1 MTSNIRRAPDGQDSR
16 PPATLSYGD
25 EFGPYIIT
33 GFAGCGATSYVYR
46 ARRRDR
52 YEPVAIKVLHPHL
65 VADPTR
71 RLTFYREARIM
82 MRMDHPNVVRFE
94 EIIEH
99 GDTLAFVMEYI
110 DGVTLKEWFEAR
122 SPQLDEVELACV
134 FVDLLRGV
142 TAAHDEGIVHRDLKP
157 GNVLI
162 STTGQRS
169 VAKIIDFGVARFVDE
184 EPTERERSKIIGT
197 AAYVSPEEVGAPDE
211 VCRASDIYSIGVM
224 LYEAAC
230 GRRPFD
236 ELDVRDLLEAHVR
249 RQPKRPR
256 SINPGLS
263 TSLEEVILQTLSK
276 HPKRRI
282 SSAPELIGALE
293 TALHR
298 RNREATTDSDR
309 GVQSPNLDQAETTQ
323 WDRGGQT
330 ESNDGDEGNGSVGGF
345 FKRCLEAAFVL
356 MTTTGA
362 EADTERH
369 FLNRSSDAMMP
380 FR

>member
-1 MTSNIRRAPDGQDSR
+1 MDSHIRRKPAGTNEQ

-52 YEPVAIKVLHPHL
+52 FEPVAIKVLHPHL

-94 EIIEH
+94 EIIED

-110 DGVTLKEWFEAR
+110 EGFTLKEWLCERAH
-122 SPQLDEVELACV
+122 QLDEVSLACV

-142 TAAHDEGIVHRDLKP
+142 AAAHGEGIIHRDMKP

-162 STTGQRS
+162 TEERGRS

-184 EPTERERSKIIGT
+184 EPTEREKSKIIGT
-197 AAYVSPEEVGAPDE
+197 AAYVSPEEVGAPE
-211 VCRASDIYSIGVM
+211 RVCQASDIYSIGVM

-236 ELDVRDLLEAHVR
+236 GLEVRDLLKAHVR
-249 RQPKRPR
+249 RAPRRPR
-256 SINPGLS
+256 QFNPELS
-263 TSLEEVILQTLSK
+263 ASLEEVILQSLSK
-276 HPKRRI
+276 HPDKRF

-293 TALHR
+293 SALYR
-298 RNREATTDSDR
+298 REEESR
-309 GVQSPNLDQAETTQ
+309 GVEMSDDVVESWETLETTHWQ
-323 WDRGGQT
+323 RPKR
-330 ESNDGDEGNGSVGGF
+330 EKPEEHSKGSVGRF
-345 FKRCLEAAFVL
+345 FKRCLQAAFVL
-356 MTTTGA
+356 VTTTGA
-362 EADTERH
+362 ESDDERH
-369 FLNRSSDAMMP
+369 FLNRSPDTNLP